1 MPLCSSPLQHISIF
15 KHTCTR
21 CRSKDKCLYKMTGVQ
36 LNEFT
41 DNPLYKLVNGS
52 FCYNVCH
59 TLHRKI
65 NRLSMSPPSAKRL
78 KTTTPP
84 SQPPSQPASSVASS
98 SNGVFEV
105 TAPSEAVEL
114 PLSTSTAIPI
124 SPPTCDRSARR
135 ERLSLVKELEKL
147 KAVVKMK
154 DNELMNEKKSKRNW
168 K

>member
-1 MPLCSSPLQHISIF
+1 MRGEELNSFIEEPFF
-15 KHTCTR
+15 KVE
-21 CRSKDKCLYKMTGVQ
+21 S
-36 LNEFT
+36 
-41 DNPLYKLVNGS
+41 GS
-52 FCYNVCH
+52 CYYNVCY
-59 TLHRKI
+59 TLHKKI
-65 NRLSMSPPSAKRL
+65 NRLSMSPPSAKRQ